1 MLHKLTWCFLMFIKK
16 FIKLDTFVF
25 VLIQYFHLENN
36 KKQFW
41 RKLPDG
47 FKCFILGQDDRK

>member
-1 MLHKLTWCFLMFIKK
+1 MVIFNVYKK
-16 FIKLDTFVF
+16 FIKLNTFIF

-41 RKLPDG
+41 RKPDG